1 MTSTPEPVAA
11 LPSGGILRR
20 NPDFAKLY
28 VSALISYA
36 GDWLATVALLGL
48 VLQTTHRPALAGLM
62 MATSTLPYAI
72 TSPFG
77 GVVADRID
85 RKTLMIAA
93 DVVRAIVA
101 LGFLAA
107 RNQETIWI
115 AFVCQGLLSAV
126 SPFFEPASSAA
137 MPNLVRRE
145 DLASANVLMGSAWG
159 TMLAV
164 GAALGGVVA
173 ATLGRDAAFIAD
185 AASFAVSALIISG
198 IRGRFREQERSEHHV
213 TIAEDVRIAAR
224 FARHEPRVLSILT
237 VKLGFGLA
245 GGAIALLSIFGR
257 EVFHRGDTGIG
268 LLMGAR
274 GLGALIGPFL
284 FRRFVLRGRDER
296 IMTTIGIAFVLYA
309 ISYGLFSVAP
319 TIWLAAIAVAV
330 AHIGGGSNWAM
341 STYALQRFTP
351 DDVRGRIFSFDYA
364 LITLA
369 MSISFAVAG
378 AAAEVW
384 GPRRVCFGLA
394 VFALLWAGA
403 WTAWS
408 NRLISRAGLTT
419 SGQVV

>member
-1 MTSTPEPVAA
+1 MASTPEPVAA
-11 LPSGGILRR
+11 LPRGGMLRR

-28 VSALISYA
+28 VAALVSYA

-48 VLQTTHRPALAGLM
+48 VLEITHRPALAGLM
-62 MATSTLPYAI
+62 MAASTLPYAL

-77 GVVADRID
+77 GVIADRID
-85 RKTLMIAA
+85 RKTLMIAS
-93 DVVRAIVA
+93 DVLRALIA

-107 RNQETIWI
+107 RSPETIWI
-115 AFVCQGLLSAV
+115 AFACQALLSAV

-145 DLASANVLMGSAWG
+145 DLATANVLMGSAWG

-164 GAALGGVVA
+164 GAALGGLVA
-173 ATLGRDAAFIAD
+173 ATLGRDAAFVAD
-185 AASFAVSALIISG
+185 AASFAISALVISG
-198 IRGRFREQERSEHHV
+198 IRGRFREKEREEHHI
-213 TIAEDVRIAAR
+213 TIAEDIRIAAR

-257 EVFHRGDTGIG
+257 EIFHRGDTGIG

-284 FRRFVLRGRDER
+284 FRRFIFRGHDER
-296 IMTTIGIAFVLYA
+296 IITTIGIAFVLYA
-309 ISYGLFSVAP
+309 VSYGLFAVAP
-319 TIWLAAIAVAV
+319 TIWLAGIAVAV

-369 MSISFAVAG
+369 MSVSFTIAG

-384 GPRRVCFGLA
+384 NPRRVCLGLA
-394 VFALLWAGA
+394 AFALLWALA

-408 NRLISRAGLTT
+408 ERHISRSDLLAR
-419 SGQVV
+419 QAP